1 MKPVHRAAI
10 IRLCHISPAF
20 RGWYGLK
27 REMIMDTSPP
37 NPLLSSLHSIN
48 FANGN
53 IASAV
58 RVSTHTDP
66 QLILDALQIPTPK
79 NLILLSGGAGKM
91 DNTQNARL
99 MQLFN
104 RGIAQVASETQAL
117 LLGGGTQ
124 SGVMAMLG
132 EGIAARGHKTPILGV
147 SPFGKVTYP
156 GKTEAVSDGDSAPLE
171 PNHTHFVL
179 VDTSCENN
187 GGWGCETPL
196 MYHLAAVYTKTLP
209 ALTLLVN
216 GGNICKQEILH
227 SVRLGIPILIVQGSG
242 RFADELADCKLN
254 RPDFIEDPILAEII
268 DDGDLYLFP
277 LEGSLNEFERLVYRL
292 LRGDNILKSAWE
304 QFAIYDLNAKRHQK
318 HFEWIQ
324 SSILFAGVFGTFLA
338 LVQTTWTQGLTRPDI
353 DASIVS
359 NTLRNMIMLV
369 PIIVTALLAASNRF
383 NAGNKWIL
391 LRGCAESLKSEIFRY
406 RAQAEIYSK
415 AQTIEMNR
423 EMKLA
428 EKMQNFSTQLMQ
440 TEVNLSALK
449 AYHGVLPPHYSTSE
463 QDKGFLSLSPERYL
477 QVRLEDQLNFY
488 VSKTGKLER
497 KLHHMQ
503 WAIYIIGG
511 IGTLLAAIN
520 FEIWVALSTSI
531 TAAFGTYLQYQRIED
546 KLMKYNQAAIGL
558 VNVRSWWVAL
568 PPAQQAQ
575 QKNIDALVCNTEGIL
590 RSEFSSWVQEMQ
602 EAMSELK
609 KQQTKEGQESTEA
622 NSPSSPASP
631 TSNTPV
637 SVNTLQSSLATPP
650 SSPPTA

>member
-1 MKPVHRAAI
+1 
-10 IRLCHISPAF
+10 
-20 RGWYGLK
+20 
-27 REMIMDTSPP
+27 MDTPP
-37 NPLLSSLHSIN
+37 LNPLLSSLHSIK
-48 FANGN
+48 FPNGN
-53 IASAV
+53 IATAV
-58 RVSTHTDP
+58 RVNTHSEP
-66 QLILDALQIPTPK
+66 RLILDALQIPSPK

-132 EGIAARGHKTPILGV
+132 EGVAARGHKTPILGV
-147 SPFGKVTYP
+147 SPYGKVTYP
-156 GKTEAVSDGDSAPLE
+156 EKTDAVTDTDSAPLE
-171 PNHTHFVL
+171 PNHSHFVL
-179 VDTSCENN
+179 VETDCHSHD
-187 GGWGCETPL
+187 GWGCETSL
-196 MYHLAAVYTKTLP
+196 MYRLAEVYTKTLP

-216 GGNICKQEILH
+216 GGAICKQEILH

-242 RFADELADCKLN
+242 RFADELATCKLN
-254 RPDFIEDPILAEII
+254 PPDFIEDPVLAEII
-268 DDGDLYLFP
+268 DEGELYLFP

-292 LRGDNILKSAWE
+292 LRGDNTLKSAWE
-304 QFAIYDLNAKRHQK
+304 QFAVYDLNAKRHQK

-324 SSILFAGVFGTFLA
+324 SSILFAGVLGTFLA
-338 LVQTTWTQGLTRPDI
+338 LVQTTWTQGLSRPEI
-353 DASIVS
+353 DNSTVS
-359 NTLRNMIMLV
+359 NILRNMIMLV
-369 PIIVTALLAASNRF
+369 PIIVTALLAAANRF

-415 AQTIEMNR
+415 AQTIEINR

-428 EKMQNFSTQLMQ
+428 EKMQNFNTQLMQ

-449 AYHGVLPPHYSTSE
+449 AYHGVLPPQYSTSA
-463 QDKGFLSLSPERYL
+463 QDKGFLSLNPERYL
-477 QVRLEDQLNFY
+477 QVRLEDQLSFY
-488 VSKTGKLER
+488 ISKTGKLER

-602 EAMSELK
+602 ETMSELK
-609 KQQTKEGQESTEA
+609 KQQTSKQEEAAPNNEAAST
-622 NSPSSPASP
+622 PASNLTVNATLE
-631 TSNTPV
+631 TSTSTPK
-637 SVNTLQSSLATPP
+637 S
-650 SSPPTA
+650 

>member
-1 MKPVHRAAI
+1 
-10 IRLCHISPAF
+10 
-20 RGWYGLK
+20 
-27 REMIMDTSPP
+27 MDTPPP
-37 NPLLSSLHSIN
+37 NPLLSSLHSIK
-48 FANGN
+48 FPNGN
-53 IASAV
+53 IATAV
-58 RVSTHTDP
+58 RVNTHSEP
-66 QLILDALQIPTPK
+66 RLILDALQIPSPK

-132 EGIAARGHKTPILGV
+132 EGVAARGHKTPILGV
-147 SPFGKVTYP
+147 SPYGKVTYP
-156 GKTEAVSDGDSAPLE
+156 EKTDAVTDTDSAPLE
-171 PNHTHFVL
+171 PNHSHFVL
-179 VDTSCENN
+179 VETDCHSHD
-187 GGWGCETPL
+187 GWGCETSL
-196 MYHLAAVYTKTLP
+196 MYRLAEVYTKTLP

-216 GGNICKQEILH
+216 GGAICKQEILH

-242 RFADELADCKLN
+242 RFADELATCKLN
-254 RPDFIEDPILAEII
+254 PPDFIEDPVLAEII
-268 DDGDLYLFP
+268 DEGELYLFP

-292 LRGDNILKSAWE
+292 LRGDNTLKSAWE
-304 QFAIYDLNAKRHQK
+304 QFAVYDLNAKRHQK

-324 SSILFAGVFGTFLA
+324 SSILFAGVLGTFLA
-338 LVQTTWTQGLTRPDI
+338 LVQTTWTQGLSRPEI
-353 DASIVS
+353 DDSTVS
-359 NTLRNMIMLV
+359 NILRNMIMLV
-369 PIIVTALLAASNRF
+369 PIIVTALLAAANRF

-415 AQTIEMNR
+415 AQTIEINR

-428 EKMQNFSTQLMQ
+428 EKMQNFNTQLMQ

-449 AYHGVLPPHYSTSE
+449 AYHGVLPPPYSTSA
-463 QDKGFLSLSPERYL
+463 QDKGFLSLNPERYL
-477 QVRLEDQLNFY
+477 QVRLEDQLSFY
-488 VSKTGKLER
+488 ISKTGKLER

-602 EAMSELK
+602 ETMSELK
-609 KQQTKEGQESTEA
+609 KQQTSKQEEAATNSEAAST
-622 NSPSSPASP
+622 PASNLTVNATLE
-631 TSNTPV
+631 TSTSTPK
-637 SVNTLQSSLATPP
+637 S
-650 SSPPTA
+650 